1 MEISAGNP
9 SPADTGFRARCSC
22 GQLGHVNTL
31 ATPTRIVEAFGG
43 GTLEQISAIRA
54 RDPEF
59 SRAQEVFGLAGTA
72 LGRALAH
79 VSNTVNPSWIVM
91 YLPPALADAEN
102 KPDTAGAAYLA
113 AVRTETLR
121 AFAASDEPDYL
132 RIRPFPPNPQD
143 VALLVAQA
151 ACVLANRR
159 LNRLPVPN
167 AARVLEVVFVA
178 VLTVLRYA
186 SLHIQGADVLT
197 AVGAAMLAALISALG
212 LLGIEEIVVETRT
225 LAIFFS
231 TLQVSWR
238 RRRCAA
244 ALARL
249 ARIQAGIKATAGK
262 LQQHFLDFLLKVEEL
277 PVDEARRRAAALRA
291 ALTDADD
298 NHDTP

>member
-1 MEISAGNP
+1 MTATPDAMPPVSRGSPEGRYMAGP
-9 SPADTGFRARCSC
+9 GKPVYRHVTDLQDQEPAAAAKVHEVLAALDRAERTDKELRENHRGGDRSWLLRPIIPVAI
-22 GQLGHVNTL
+22 GAEAVTAYVAVEALVASQTL
-31 ATPTRIVEAFGG
+31 AV
-43 GTLEQISAIRA
+43 
-54 RDPEF
+54 
-59 SRAQEVFGLAGTA
+59 GLS
-72 LGRALAH
+72 
-79 VSNTVNPSWIVM
+79 V
-91 YLPPALADAEN
+91 
-102 KPDTAGAAYLA
+102 LA
-113 AVRTETLR
+113 ALIG
-121 AFAASDEPDYL
+121 AGM
-132 RIRPFPPNPQD
+132 
-143 VALLVAQA
+143 

-159 LNRLPVPN
+159 LNRLPVPA
-167 AARVLEVVFVA
+167 AARVLEGVFVG

-225 LAIFFS
+225 MAIFFS

-249 ARIQAGIKATAGK
+249 ARIQAGIRATAGK

-298 NHDTP
+298 NHDAP